1 MKSIHLNEMTIFC
14 SKIWVVTKNAQLE
27 NFSFQPS
34 SVMFI
39 KEEQSSGENDYY
51 HV

>member
-1 MKSIHLNEMTIFC
+1 VKSIHLNEMTIFC

-27 NFSFQPS
+27 NFSFQS
-34 SVMFI
+34 SVMFF